1 MKNLTFIEKDDLE
14 NYIEIDLQ
22 LKKLGFTY
30 TYNYKNIPF
39 YSKYTICK
47 SIGDLINL
55 YNIKYLLRQNKIPY
69 KKKEYIEVDDEIL
82 QIQNYKQY
90 SYVTCNK
97 ELKRLR
103 SLYNKTKDP
112 IYIKQQN
119 EVCIKKA
126 QVDYLRA
133 NHKFTHAKQYY
144 MLPESAI
151 IYQNMIFAL
160 ARSGDVLDL
169 TSHNQLSTSSLVMCI
184 SYCRSI
190 VSKGVGSVQWNKKYS
205 LLNTTGRMLEWKS
218 NRLRPNLQYRQSAL
232 TRLTSD
238 KAHQWASINDYCNYL
253 DSFYVSL
260 SKITGQRY
268 PKTTFIINA
277 CGEVQFKVPS
287 LILSIY

>member
-14 NYIEIDLQ
+14 NYVEIDLQ

-133 NHKFTHAKQYY
+133 NHKLTHAKQYY

-232 TRLTSD
+232 TRLTSG
-238 KAHQWASINDYCNYL
+238 KAHQWASIDDYCNYL

>member
-14 NYIEIDLQ
+14 NYVEIDLQ

-133 NHKFTHAKQYY
+133 NHKLTHAKQYY

-190 VSKGVGSVQWNKKYS
+190 VSKGMGSVQWNKKYS

-238 KAHQWASINDYCNYL
+238 KAHQWASIDDYCNYL

-277 CGEVQFKVPS
+277 CVEVQFKVPS

>member
-14 NYIEIDLQ
+14 NYVEIDLQ

-238 KAHQWASINDYCNYL
+238 KEHWWASIDDYCNYL

>member
-14 NYIEIDLQ
+14 NYVEIDLQ

-69 KKKEYIEVDDEIL
+69 KKKEYIEVDDDIL

-133 NHKFTHAKQYY
+133 NHKLTHAKQYY

-238 KAHQWASINDYCNYL
+238 KEHWWASIDDYCNYL

>member
-14 NYIEIDLQ
+14 NYVEIDLQ

-133 NHKFTHAKQYY
+133 NHKLTHAKQYY

-238 KAHQWASINDYCNYL
+238 KAHQWASIDDYCNYL

>member
-14 NYIEIDLQ
+14 NYVEIDLQ
-22 LKKLGFTY
+22 LKSLGFTY

-133 NHKFTHAKQYY
+133 NHKLTHAKQYY

-169 TSHNQLSTSSLVMCI
+169 TSHGQLSTSSLVMCI
-184 SYCRSI
+184 SYCKSI
-190 VSKGVGSVQWNKKYS
+190 VSKGMGYVQWNKKYS

-218 NRLRPNLQYRQSAL
+218 NRLHPNLQYRQSAL
-232 TRLTSD
+232 TRLISD
-238 KAHQWASINDYCNYL
+238 NEHQWASICDYCNYL
-253 DSFYVSL
+253 DSFYMSL
-260 SKITGQRY
+260 SKITGKRY
-268 PKTTFIINA
+268 PKASFIINA

>member
-14 NYIEIDLQ
+14 NYVEIDLQ

-133 NHKFTHAKQYY
+133 NHKLTHAKQYY

-184 SYCRSI
+184 SYCRST
-190 VSKGVGSVQWNKKYS
+190 VSKGIGCVQWNKKYS

-238 KAHQWASINDYCNYL
+238 KEHWWASIDDYCNYL